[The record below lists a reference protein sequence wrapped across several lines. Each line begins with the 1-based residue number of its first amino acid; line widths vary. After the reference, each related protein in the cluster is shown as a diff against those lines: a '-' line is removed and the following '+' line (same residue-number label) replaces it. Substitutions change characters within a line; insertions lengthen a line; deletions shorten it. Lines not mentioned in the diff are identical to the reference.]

1 MDRADGVQ
9 SQISSQEEE
18 VQVVPVPGVA
28 QNTVSAEAFVRNIEV
43 RVHAPLTS
51 IDENMVRSQV
61 PRIVEVQGEDPE
73 IEAEDFNID
82 LVDQLAREYLE
93 SSTL

>member
-9 SQISSQEEE
+9 NQISSQEEE
-18 VQVVPVPGVA
+18 VQVFPVPEAA
-28 QNTVSAEAFVRNIEV
+28 QSPVSARAFVHSLEV

-51 IDENMVRSQV
+51 IDENTMSGQV
-61 PRIVEVQGEDPE
+61 PRIVEVHDGDPE
-73 IEAEDFNID
+73 IETEDFNID